1 VSCSFSEIRLEE
13 VTVTVA
19 LAPDESDP
27 DAGEMESPAAAEIE

>member
-1 VSCSFSEIRLEE
+1 MSFSFSEIRLDE

-27 DAGEMESPAAAEIE
+27 DAGEMVSPAAAEME

>member
-1 VSCSFSEIRLEE
+1 MSCSFSEIRLDE

-27 DAGEMESPAAAEIE
+27 DAGEMDSPAAAEIE